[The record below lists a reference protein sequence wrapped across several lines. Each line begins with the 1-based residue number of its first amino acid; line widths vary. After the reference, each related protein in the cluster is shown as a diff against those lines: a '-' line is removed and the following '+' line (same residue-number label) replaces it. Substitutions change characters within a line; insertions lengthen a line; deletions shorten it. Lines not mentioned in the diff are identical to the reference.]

1 MKTLSEMVDT
11 SAKTILRNPEPHN
24 PNYNIPQGHFR
35 VDIPWEYSARLGLTF
50 DAPDCLVYE
59 LGDMILLSANE
70 IDEQF
75 LISTSKLKLFD
86 AVPLYFFKDNGW
98 DESTHIDE
106 NYDCQFITLPKTR
119 FPNFSIGDTIEIE
132 YVDPCPPNAVWTHG
146 ISKDTVL
153 EGERHLLLYKG
164 EQHGL
169 DTTNNSTNGQVQ
181 EMDGERHSTL

>member
-24 PNYNIPQGHFR
+24 PNYDIPQGHFR
-35 VDIPWEYSARLGLTF
+35 VDIPWEYSVKLGLTF
-50 DAPDCLVYE
+50 DAPDCLVYK
-59 LGDMILLSANE
+59 LGDIIVLSALELDGFNLE
-70 IDEQF
+70 
-75 LISTSKLKLFD
+75 LFN

-98 DESTHIDE
+98 DGSTDIDE
-106 NYDCQFITLPKTR
+106 CYDNQFITLPKTHS
-119 FPNFSIGDTIEIE
+119 PNFAIGDTINIE

-164 EQHGL
+164 ERHGL
-169 DTTNNSTNGQVQ
+169 DTTDNPTNGQVQ